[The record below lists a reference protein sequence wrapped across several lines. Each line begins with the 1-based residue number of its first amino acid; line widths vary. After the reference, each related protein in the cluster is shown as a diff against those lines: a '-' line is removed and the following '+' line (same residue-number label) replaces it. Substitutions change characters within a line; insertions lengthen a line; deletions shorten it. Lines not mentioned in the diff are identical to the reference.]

1 MAVKKK
7 IGLIDLF
14 IDEWHANNYPA
25 WFRADALGSEFE
37 PGLAW
42 EEATAGGKPLEE
54 WCQEA
59 GMLPARSLAQVVEES
74 DAICVLAPSN
84 PEVHE
89 RLAELP
95 LRSGKPVYVDKPFA
109 PDLATAGRMFRLAEE
124 HGTPLMSCSALRFA
138 QELMQLKAE
147 EGPLDISFLAVRGG
161 GSNFPE
167 YVIHQV
173 EMIASLMGRC
183 ARRLRGIPTREGRRV
198 VIEYPES
205 RLASLHWHPEF
216 PYAVPM
222 ICGGRIARSLDT
234 LTGYFPN
241 LISQI
246 LKIFQTGE
254 SPIPRSETLEIAA
267 LIQAA
272 IFVAS
277 NDGGWM
283 KIPTKPA

>member
-1 MAVKKK
+1 MKKK

-42 EEATAGGKPLEE
+42 EEATAGGKPLDA

-95 LRSGKPVYVDKPFA
+95 LRSGKPVYIDKPFA
-109 PDLATAGRMFRLAEE
+109 PDCATAGRMFRLAEE

-138 QELMQLKAE
+138 KELLLIKAE
-147 EGPLDISFLAVRGG
+147 EGARDISLLATRGG

-167 YVIHQV
+167 YIIHQV
-173 EMIASLMGRC
+173 EMIVSLMGSG
-183 ARRLRGIPTREGRRV
+183 ARRLRRITSGESLRV
-198 VIEYPES
+198 VIEYPGS
-205 RLASLHWHPEF
+205 RLASLHWHPELS
-216 PYAVPM
+216 YAIPM
-222 ICGGRIARSLDT
+222 ICGERIACSLNT
-234 LTGYFPN
+234 LTDYFPN

-246 LKIFQTGE
+246 LRFFQTGE

-267 LIQAA
+267 LVEAA
-272 IFVAS
+272 IFAAS
-277 NDGGWM
+277 GDGGWM
-283 KIPTKPA
+283 EIPTKSA